1 MGFPGSGSVVQ
12 NPPASAG
19 DGAPIPES
27 GRFPEEGNDN
37 PLEPVFLSGKS
48 NGQRSL
54 VGYSPWGCKSVRHD
68 LVTKQ
73 QQSFRAHST
82 CHNLQVLTF

>member
-1 MGFPGSGSVVQ
+1 MGFPGGGSVIQ
-12 NPPASAG
+12 NPPANAG
-19 DGAPIPES
+19 HGAPIPES

-68 LVTKQ
+68 
-73 QQSFRAHST
+73 
-82 CHNLQVLTF
+82 